1 MFFRTYID
9 CLYSF
14 SVASYIWT
22 LRLALDVLACSN
34 VYKDWRFLCGLRG
47 SGYNILWIRTLRSK
61 MENKWKQWFD
71 AIPPFWNSIWLPPPC
86 RSELNPFWLP
96 LQLQVQTTKKN
107 KHWSYWPGAGE
118 ALRTIAKDVATALW
132 PQCARWGR
140 DKHLYWTWFPPVP
153 SLNAVLSSRVCG
165 FLSGWVVGNIKTTIH
180 LNWHIYFLKENDVYS
195 WSLFQPMYATNVQQ
209 LFVSSAFGKFEPW
222 PVPSMNLRRMS

>member
-1 MFFRTYID
+1 MIGGYVLYGTYID

-22 LRLALDVLACSN
+22 LRLARDVLACSN

-107 KHWSYWPGAGE
+107 THWSYWPGAGE
-118 ALRTIAKDVATALW
+118 ALRTIAKDVATGVMASMCEMGQGQASILNLISTCSILECSTQFKGLW
-132 PQCARWGR
+132 FLERVGCG
-140 DKHLYWTWFPPVP
+140 KHQNHHTFELT
-153 SLNAVLSSRVCG
+153 
-165 FLSGWVVGNIKTTIH
+165 
-180 LNWHIYFLKENDVYS
+180 YS
-195 WSLFQPMYATNVQQ
+195 FFKRKWCL
-209 LFVSSAFGKFEPW
+209 
-222 PVPSMNLRRMS
+222 